1 MAIYH
6 FLEEKMFRRDKT
18 SSMETKII
26 GVAGAG
32 SRIGCTH
39 TCIVLANRIHAV
51 GCRVAIL
58 EENQSRCFP
67 EIAEEYECDI
77 DSNGKFT
84 YQSIDYYTYR
94 HPRLL
99 PLILRDRYEYLIVD
113 HGDFDNCDKDFFL
126 TNHINIIVCGSRP
139 WEMNEIENIFETV
152 NTEEVLEA
160 FHYCFNFAHDN
171 FSLQRSIKKAMG
183 TLQNVYFPPYTED
196 VFHNSEFS
204 DLDNC
209 IGIKMPDNIPKSE
222 GIRLIGNV
230 FGRKKEY
237 KENDGF
243 SHSEQALLPEY
254 SGQEIL
260 MNTNSDIK
268 EVASPKQEE
277 TTEIVS
283 PICQE
288 TITQPE
294 DDIPE
299 MPQEE
304 KEIIPATEECI
315 STNTEEIL
323 KTETSADKE
332 NIEEAKIEAE
342 TEPKSEQQSGETNQI
357 TCIESTE
364 PEKQTQE
371 PVSSNQCVNEYK
383 TDNIE
388 ESIVDEDLLIC
399 FESELHARELFSKL
413 LQLKAFAKTLSDRM
427 DTSTAQKIQKTI
439 EHQISYAFVA
449 LLRAGVECTRERG
462 KSGQPVLRIK
472 SDSLKYEVNEEYIK
486 KSAGDDQYLILPAE
500 DNFQGG

>member
-1 MAIYH
+1 MAIYR

-39 TCIVLANRIHAV
+39 TCIVLANRIHAA

-58 EENQSRCFP
+58 EENQSRCFS

-139 WEMNEIENIFETV
+139 WEMNEIQNIFETV

-183 TLQNVYFPPYTED
+183 TLRNVYFPSYTED

-209 IGIKMPDNIPKSE
+209 IGIKMPDNISKSE

-243 SHSEQALLPEY
+243 SHSEQILLPECN
-254 SGQEIL
+254 L
-260 MNTNSDIK
+260 DIT
-268 EVASPKQEE
+268 ASLKQEE
-277 TTEIVS
+277 TAEIIGPV
-283 PICQE
+283 CQE
-288 TITQPE
+288 TIAQPE

-299 MPQEE
+299 MPREE
-304 KEIIPATEECI
+304 KEITPATAECI
-315 STNTEEIL
+315 NVNTEKIS
-323 KTETSADKE
+323 ETKMSTDRE
-332 NIEEAKIEAE
+332 NIEEIKTEAE
-342 TEPKSEQQSGETNQI
+342 AEPKSEPGVEQQNKEANQI
-357 TCIESTE
+357 VCIENTE
-364 PEKQTQE
+364 NQAQE
-371 PVSSNQCVNEYK
+371 SISNQSVDECKNN
-383 TDNIE
+383 NIE
-388 ESIVDEDLLIC
+388 ESTADEDLLIC
-399 FESELHARELFSKL
+399 FESEMHARELFSKL
-413 LQLKAFAKTLSDRM
+413 LQLKAFSKTLSDRM
-427 DTSTAQKIQKTI
+427 DASTAQKIQKTI

-472 SDSLKYEVNEEYIK
+472 SDSLEYEVNEEYIK